1 MRYFV
6 KLDDQE
12 FSLALHDGHTAQQA
26 TLSVPDGTAML
37 TQILSPARHGRPAL
51 VSVDGQ
57 MFRVF
62 LSGAGSDA
70 ALRAVPAADR
80 ASINGRSLSVSI
92 ETELERRARP
102 IRHTTAARDTRI
114 LAPMPGRIVK
124 VSVRQ
129 GDLVSSGAPVLS
141 IEAMKMENEL
151 HAPCPGRIAKLH
163 VQVGDTVD
171 GDQELIVMEPEE

>member
-12 FSLALHDGHTAQQA
+12 FSLVLRGHNSEQA
-26 TLSVPDGTAML
+26 TLGGPDGASML

-62 LSGAGSDA
+62 LA
-70 ALRAVPAADR
+70 APGLANAVGRAVPLAER
-80 ASINGRSLSVSI
+80 ASINGHNLSVSI
-92 ETELERRARP
+92 ETELERRVHP
-102 IRHTTAARDTRI
+102 IRHTSAARETRI

-129 GDLVSSGAPVLS
+129 GDVVSSGAPLLS

-151 HAPCPGRIAKLH
+151 HARCAGRITKLG
-163 VQVGDTVD
+163 VQAGDTVD
-171 GDQELIVMEPEE
+171 GDQELIVIEPE